1 MPMTPRRPYYLL
13 FSQADTRGSAPRWSF
28 VLQTAEGAETLRA
41 AESETAANGERL
53 ELLSVVRGLEALPSP
68 SRVTLVTAS
77 DYVRRGIRDGIEE
90 WRENDWQWERF
101 GEMVPVKNLDL
112 WRRID
117 RALGYHDVEL
127 KRWRVDAAH
136 MPSIDIEEPPAPK
149 RAPRTTA
156 RNTIAPPKRK
166 SLFTRAP
173 EPVIE
178 DDFTD
183 DEENIDNELA
193 DDFADEN
200 WNEETWSDELE
211 TVSANTRLNEN
222 WTDELDDSFPR
233 RSNKTKSRVTRQLRA
248 RFETKHYAKHRR
260 EDEFE
265 SDDLFCDE
273 DVVESVTRRSNR
285 NIFLFLKRKLRTT
298 RMRIVARVRELG
310 ESVVWCVQQVGSP
323 LLARPWDDFQES
335 FVNSRADLRD

>member
-1 MPMTPRRPYYLL
+1 
-13 FSQADTRGSAPRWSF
+13 

-90 WRENDWQWERF
+90 WRENGWQWERF

-136 MPSIDIEEPPAPK
+136 MPNIDVEEEPSPK
-149 RAPRTTA
+149 RAALNIPA
-156 RNTIAPPKRK
+156 KNSAANNSIPPPKRK
-166 SLFTRAP
+166 SLFSRAA

-178 DDFTD
+178 DDFST

-211 TVSANTRLNEN
+211 TVSANTRLNKN
-222 WTDELDDSFPR
+222 RDDELDDSFPQ
-233 RSNKTKSRVTRQLRA
+233 RSSKTKSRVTSQLRA
-248 RFETKHYAKHRR
+248 RFESKRFATQN
-260 EDEFE
+260 EDEEFA
-265 SDDLFCDE
+265 SDDPYYE
-273 DVVESVTRRSNR
+273 NGAQSATRRSNR
-285 NIFLFLKRKLRTT
+285 NIFLSLKRNLRISIL
-298 RMRIVARVRELG
+298 RIVARVRELS
-310 ESVVWCVQQVGSP
+310 ESVAWCVQQVGSP
-323 LLARPWDDFQES
+323 LLARPWDDFRES
-335 FVNSRADLRD
+335 FVNSRADSRD